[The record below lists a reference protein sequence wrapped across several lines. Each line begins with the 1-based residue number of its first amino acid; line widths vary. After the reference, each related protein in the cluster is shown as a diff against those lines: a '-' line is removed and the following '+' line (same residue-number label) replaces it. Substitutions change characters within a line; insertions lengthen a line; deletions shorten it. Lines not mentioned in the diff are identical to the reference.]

1 MMLIIIM
8 NSIGCRCL
16 CCFIKTNSFSS
27 VNCNSTRVFYLT
39 VLINTYLSGL
49 FGHICLALVTVKTI
63 QRISDE
69 PERGVS
75 EHS

>member
-1 MMLIIIM
+1 MLVIIM
-8 NSIGCRCL
+8 NSIECRCL
-16 CCFIKTNSFSS
+16 CCFIKTNCFSS

-39 VLINTYLSGL
+39 ALINIYLCGL